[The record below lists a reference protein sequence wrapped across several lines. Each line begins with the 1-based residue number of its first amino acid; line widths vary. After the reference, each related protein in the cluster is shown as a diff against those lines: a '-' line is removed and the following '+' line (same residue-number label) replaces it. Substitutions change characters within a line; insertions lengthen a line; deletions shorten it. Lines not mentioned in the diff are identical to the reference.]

1 MLDLLQKVCDAYG
14 PSGYEARVRDVIRA
28 EVEGVVDE
36 VRTDRLGNLLAI
48 RRPRGSGGAASQKV
62 LWAAHMDEIAV
73 MVASIDDYGFARVA
87 PVGFV
92 NPNTLPGARVV
103 FENGVEGTFGVEGA
117 ALPREAL
124 TLPSMFLDVGA
135 TSRADCP
142 LKVGDLGVFRHS
154 VVRAH
159 GETRVLGHNFD
170 DRAGVAVL
178 IQALRELG
186 DSPHTV
192 LAAFTV
198 QEEFSLLGAAA
209 AAFGLEPDFA
219 IAIDVTPAG
228 DTPKIKPRDAC
239 LGAGP
244 AITLKDVAVIG
255 HPQVKQALI
264 AAAERAGVAFQ
275 LQVSFIGTTDAM
287 AIQTSRTGVPVGTLS
302 LPARHIHTPTQM
314 VDLNDLR
321 GAVEVLKALVSS

>member
-1 MLDLLQKVCDAYG
+1 MLDLLKKVCDAYG
-14 PSGYEARVRDVIRA
+14 PSGDEARVREVVRA
-28 EVEGVVDE
+28 EVEGLVDE
-36 VRTDRLGNLLAI
+36 VRTDSLGNLLAI
-48 RRPRGSGGAASQKV
+48 RRPRGGGEGGQRI
-62 LWAAHMDEIAV
+62 LLAAHLDEIAV
-73 MVASIDDYGFARVA
+73 MVASIDEYGFARVA
-87 PVGFV
+87 SVGFV
-92 NPNTLPGARVV
+92 NPNTLPGSRVV
-103 FENGVEGTFGVEGA
+103 FENGVEGTFGVDGA

-142 LKVGDLGVFRHS
+142 VKVGDLGVFRHS
-154 VVRAH
+154 VARAH

-178 IQALRELG
+178 IQALREMG

-198 QEEFSLLGAAA
+198 QEEFSLLGAGA

-219 IAIDVTPAG
+219 VAIDVTPAA
-228 DTPKIKPRDAC
+228 DTPKIKPRDVA

-244 AITLKDVAVIG
+244 AITLKDVAVLA
-255 HPQVKQALI
+255 HPRVKQALI
-264 AAAERAGVAFQ
+264 QAAERAGVPYQ

-287 AIQTSRTGVPVGTLS
+287 AMQTTRAGVPVGTLS
-302 LPARHIHTPTQM
+302 LPARYIHTPTQM

-321 GAVEVLKALVSS
+321 GAVEILKALITP

>member
-1 MLDLLQKVCDAYG
+1 MLDLLQRVCDVYG

-48 RRPRGSGGAASQKV
+48 RRPRGSGGAGGQKV
-62 LWAAHMDEIAV
+62 LLAAHMDEIAV

-87 PVGFV
+87 SVGFV
-92 NPNTLPGARVV
+92 NPNTLPGSRVV
-103 FENGVEGTFGVEGA
+103 FENGVEGTFGVDGT

-124 TLPSMFLDVGA
+124 TLPTMFVDVGA
-135 TSRADCP
+135 TGRADCP
-142 LKVGDLGVFRHS
+142 VKVGDLGVFRHS
-154 VVRAH
+154 VTRAH

-178 IQALRELG
+178 IQTLRELG

-198 QEEFSLLGAAA
+198 QEEFSLLGAGT

-228 DTPKIKPRDAC
+228 DTPKIKPRDVC

-255 HPQVKQALI
+255 HPRVKQALI
-264 AAAERAGVAFQ
+264 EAAERAGVAYQ

-287 AIQTSRTGVPVGTLS
+287 AMQTSRAGVPVGTLS
-302 LPARHIHTPTQM
+302 LPARYIHTPTQM
-314 VDLNDLR
+314 VDLSDLA
-321 GAVEVLKALVSS
+321 GAVAILKALLQ